1 MKSKILLSLIIL
13 SQFFSLSVAQTIS
26 YGIRL
31 NQVGFLPN
39 SVKIA
44 AVINTE
50 SDSFRVMTGDLDST
64 VFRGQCLPS
73 AYYGSSDENVNIA
86 DFTLLKTPGDY
97 VLVVD
102 DLGKSVSFSIKN
114 DVFTALSKASIKAFY
129 FNRASMAID
138 AEFGGIYARAM
149 GHPDTAVVVLPSA
162 ASANRPAGTII
173 STPGGWYDAGDYN
186 KYIVNSGISTF
197 TLLSAYETYPDYF
210 DTLKINIPESS
221 NEIPDILDEALWNI
235 EWMMTM
241 QDTSDGGVYHKTT
254 EAQFSAFVMPANV
267 TSTRY
272 VTAKSTAATLDFAAI
287 MAMTARIYRKYL
299 PDLADQALTQSLDAW
314 EWAKSNPNV
323 PFYNPSSSGGYPA
336 VNTGQYGDGN
346 FNDEFSWC
354 AAELYITTKDTGYFN
369 EIGVDAS
376 YGLPGWGSVKTLGL
390 LSLIVNRDSLTA
402 DADTTLIKDKLT
414 ELADNSKRNI
424 ITSPYRIP
432 GDYYYWGGNNAY
444 ANWGMLYMQAFKL
457 TQNATYFN
465 AALSSFDYLLGRNAT
480 SYCFVTGAGTK
491 HPMHIHHRVS
501 GSDGIAEPVPGFLVG
516 GPNPGNMDD
525 DCGSSQYPSALPAR
539 AYADLLCSYSTNEIA
554 INWNAPLA
562 FLAGAIQYD
571 YLNNFLD
578 TMPVYFAIS
587 SVKVNLPYRIGNDIQ
602 IVIEGNTDWE
612 LSPSVDWIALSPAM
626 GSGSGVFL
634 VNSKTDNQGDSA
646 RSGIIYVYSQGLLS
660 DSIMVTQN
668 GIRKSF
674 KIEAEDYADM
684 VGLQTESTTDTGGGL
699 NIGYVNGGDWVTYN
713 LDISYGGMYDVIF
726 RHAGYAGDF
735 DVSIDDAFLLNVT
748 LPATS
753 DWQDWTSHTVE
764 MNLPEGQHVIKFR
777 FNKEG
782 LNLNWMQFD
791 WTRTTKI
798 DRLTNNSDINVYPVP
813 VDRYLNIEL
822 GALKSPG
829 EIQLLSL
836 DGKILLTLSCHDKYK
851 EVIDV
856 TDLKAGIYILK
867 VILDTNVYTG
877 KVIIK

>member
-1 MKSKILLSLIIL
+1 
-13 SQFFSLSVAQTIS
+13 
-26 YGIRL
+26 
-31 NQVGFLPN
+31 
-39 SVKIA
+39 
-44 AVINTE
+44 
-50 SDSFRVMTGDLDST
+50 
-64 VFRGQCLPS
+64 
-73 AYYGSSDENVNIA
+73 
-86 DFTLLKTPGDY
+86 
-97 VLVVD
+97 
-102 DLGKSVSFSIKN
+102 
-114 DVFTALSKASIKAFY
+114 
-129 FNRASMAID
+129 
-138 AEFGGIYARAM
+138 
-149 GHPDTAVVVLPSA
+149 
-162 ASANRPAGTII
+162 
-173 STPGGWYDAGDYN
+173 
-186 KYIVNSGISTF
+186 
-197 TLLSAYETYPDYF
+197 
-210 DTLKINIPESS
+210 
-221 NEIPDILDEALWNI
+221 
-235 EWMMTM
+235 MMTM

-287 MAMTARIYRKYL
+287 MAMTARIYKEYL
-299 PDLADQALTQSLDAW
+299 PGLADQALKQSLDAW
-314 EWAKSNPNV
+314 QWAKSNPNV
-323 PFYNPSSSGGYPA
+323 PFHNPSSSGIYPA
-336 VNTGQYGDGN
+336 INTGEYGDGN
-346 FNDEFSWC
+346 FSDEFSWC

-369 EIGVDAS
+369 EIGVDAA

-390 LSLIVNRDSLTA
+390 LSLIVNKDSLTA

-414 ELADNSKRNI
+414 DLADNSKRNI

-525 DCGSSQYPSALPAR
+525 CGSSQYPSTLPAK
-539 AYADLLCSYSTNEIA
+539 AYADLLCSYSTNEVA

-660 DSIMVTQN
+660 DTIMVTQN

-674 KIEAEDYADM
+674 RIEAEDYAYM

-699 NIGYVNGGDWVTYN
+699 NLGYVDVGDWVTYN
-713 LDISYGGMYDVIF
+713 LDISYGGIYDVIF

-735 DVSIDDAFLLNVT
+735 DVSIDDTFLLKVT

-753 DWQDWTSHTVE
+753 DWQVWTSHTVE
-764 MNLPEGQHVIKFR
+764 MNLPEGQHVMKFR
-777 FNKEG
+777 FNKVG

-791 WTRTTKI
+791 WTRITKI
-798 DRLTNNSDINVYPVP
+798 NRLTNNYDINVYPVP
-813 VDRYLNIEL
+813 ADRYLNIEF
-822 GALKSPG
+822 GSAKSPLD
-829 EIQLLSL
+829 IQILSL
-836 DGKILLTLSCHDKYK
+836 DGKTLFNHPCQDNYK

-856 TDLKAGIYILK
+856 TDLEAGIYILR
-867 VILDTNVYTG
+867 IIFNTNVYTG